1 MGVVAVTLRPA
12 EMPGGT
18 HVILEECVIMR
29 MWAGLFVMGLLVLT
43 AAGAGQAAEEGWQ
56 VLLGGEG
63 LDAWREPLG
72 DWQIAAEVFVDPD
85 DEKRLASKPGTGVA
99 VNGERGRTVH
109 LVSKH
114 EHGDIE
120 ARIEFMVPKGSNS
133 GVYFQGRYEIQILD
147 SWGVTELE
155 HGDCGGIYQRWCEGR
170 DIPNE
175 ERGFEGWPPRVNAS
189 KAPGEWQRFDVVFR
203 APRFDTDGKKI
214 ANAVFVRVEHNGV
227 LIHENQE
234 VTGPT
239 RSALFKDEQA
249 LGPIMIQGDHG
260 PVALRNIMIRPLL
273 KTSEEAT
280 ERNAP

>member
-1 MGVVAVTLRPA
+1 MRIRLMIGILFCWLGLGAAIA
-12 EMPGGT
+12 EN
-18 HVILEECVIMR
+18 
-29 MWAGLFVMGLLVLT
+29 AGEAWMI
-43 AAGAGQAAEEGWQ
+43 
-56 VLLGGEG
+56 LLGEDG
-63 LDAWREPLG
+63 LDAWRAPLG
-72 DWQIAAEVFVDPD
+72 DWQIVGEVFVDPG
-85 DEKRLASKPGTGVA
+85 DEKRLASKPGAGIVL
-99 VNGERGRTVH
+99 NGERGRTRH

-147 SWGVTELE
+147 SWGVTELA
-155 HGDCGGIYQRWCEGR
+155 HGDCGGIYQRWREERG
-170 DIPNE
+170 IPDA

-203 APRFDTDGKKI
+203 APRFDADGNKT

-234 VTGPT
+234 LSGPT
-239 RSALFKDEQA
+239 RAALFKDEQP

-260 PVALRNIMIRPLL
+260 PVALRNIMIRPIPDEPDA
-273 KTSEEAT
+273 K
-280 ERNAP
+280 